1 MADAVGREG
10 NMSNLLALSTGS
22 CKLVPYQT
30 VQKTVLQASLD
41 SFRFKNKMV
50 GFQIT

>member
-10 NMSNLLALSTGS
+10 NMSNLLALSLSTGS

-30 VQKTVLQASLD
+30 VQKTVSYRRHLTPSDL
-41 SFRFKNKMV
+41 RTKW
-50 GFQIT
+50 

>member
-1 MADAVGREG
+1 MADAIGRGG

-30 VQKTVLQASLD
+30 VQKTVSYRRHLTPSDL
-41 SFRFKNKMV
+41 RTKW
-50 GFQIT
+50 